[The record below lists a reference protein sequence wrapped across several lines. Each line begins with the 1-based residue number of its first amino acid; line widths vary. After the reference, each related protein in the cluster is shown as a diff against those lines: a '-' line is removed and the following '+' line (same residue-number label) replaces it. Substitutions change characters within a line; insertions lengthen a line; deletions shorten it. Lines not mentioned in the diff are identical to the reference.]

1 MNQFKIFSLLFVTFI
16 SFNMF
21 SQESELNYPTDLPFQ
36 TQNDSEYYHLES
48 SLLLRTIVKDIVEVL
63 EKAKD
68 NKEAQH
74 FTINFK
80 SSKGAQLPINYT
92 VNQKKLNSIFS
103 SNSAKNKFMKETYD
117 WMNRSFRSNI
127 PFRD

>member
-1 MNQFKIFSLLFVTFI
+1 MNQFKIFTLLFITFI
-16 SFNMF
+16 SVNMF

-48 SLLLRTIVKDIVEVL
+48 SLLLRTIVKDVVEVL

-68 NKEAQH
+68 NEKAQH
-74 FTINFK
+74 LTINFN
-80 SSKGAQLPINYT
+80 SSKGAQLLINYT

-103 SNSAKNKFMKETYD
+103 SNYAKNKFMKETYD

>member
-1 MNQFKIFSLLFVTFI
+1 MNQFKIFSLLFITLI

-48 SLLLRTIVKDIVEVL
+48 SLLLRTVVKDIVEVL

-68 NKEAQH
+68 NLEAQH
-74 FTINFK
+74 LTINFK
-80 SSKGAQLPINYT
+80 SSKGAQLPINFT

>member
-68 NKEAQH
+68 NEEAQH
-74 FTINFK
+74 LTINFK
-80 SSKGAQLPINYT
+80 SSKGAQLPIKYT

>member
-1 MNQFKIFSLLFVTFI
+1 MNQFKIFSLLFITLI

-68 NKEAQH
+68 NQEAQH
-74 FTINFK
+74 LTINFK
-80 SSKGAQLPINYT
+80 SSKGAQLHINYT
-92 VNQKKLNSIFS
+92 VNQKKFNSIFS